1 MSPWHPITF
10 FSLCEHF
17 VLARGVCYPYV
28 NNIDRNKGDTDMEYA
43 AAVEAIKATNL
54 SASQKRAALRL
65 MGASKNN
72 TQSSIEGDAPE
83 YELHIDGSDQGS
95 HASFCCFG
103 EGVLYETTLSVVL
116 GPRGGKKVL
125 RADRRFSDSGNASK
139 FYI

>member
-1 MSPWHPITF
+1 
-10 FSLCEHF
+10 
-17 VLARGVCYPYV
+17 
-28 NNIDRNKGDTDMEYA
+28 MEYA

-54 SASQKRAALRL
+54 NASQKRAALRL

-83 YELHIDGSDQGS
+83 YELHIDVSDQGS

-103 EGVLYETTLSVVL
+103 EGVLYETLLSVVL

-125 RADRRFSDSGNASK
+125 RAGRWFSDIGGGASK